1 MTVLAL
7 AVALDLLA
15 GDPPNRWHPVAWIG
29 ALITRGRRHAPR
41 GVDALARYGTFL
53 IAVVAGVAAAGAV
66 AAHAALAT
74 LPAPVALL
82 GDAWLLKCSLSLDGL
97 FAAVEITRGHLVA
110 GDLAGARRQVA
121 WHLVSRPTDDLDA
134 PAVASAAVESLAEN
148 LTDGL
153 VSPVCFY
160 VAGALLGGVGAGLA
174 LAWAYRAVNTAD
186 AMIGYRRDELEYLG
200 RATAR
205 TDDALN
211 YVPARLAAA
220 TIVAGAWLAGQSHA
234 GAARVWR
241 RDGSRTESPNAGQT
255 MAAMAGAL
263 GVTLEKRG
271 HYRLGDGPPPDPEAI
286 DRALRV
292 ARWAAA
298 LGLAG
303 AGLALL
309 LAGPTLLVGR

>member
-1 MTVLAL
+1 
-7 AVALDLLA
+7 
-15 GDPPNRWHPVAWIG
+15 
-29 ALITRGRRHAPR
+29 
-41 GVDALARYGTFL
+41 
-53 IAVVAGVAAAGAV
+53 
-66 AAHAALAT
+66 
-74 LPAPVALL
+74 
-82 GDAWLLKCSLSLDGL
+82 
-97 FAAVEITRGHLVA
+97 VA

-121 WHLVSRPTDDLDA
+121 WHLVSRPTDELDA

-153 VSPVCFY
+153 VAPVCFY
-160 VAGALLGGVGAGLA
+160 AAGALLGGAGAGLA

-220 TIVAGAWLAGQSHA
+220 TIVAGAWLARQSRA
-234 GAARVWR
+234 DAARVWR

-271 HYRLGDGPPPDPEAI
+271 HYRLGDGPPPDPDAI

-298 LGLAG
+298 LGLA
-303 AGLALL
+303 AAALVLL
-309 LAGPTLLVGR
+309 LGR

>member
-7 AVALDLLA
+7 AVALDLLV
-15 GDPPNRWHPVAWIG
+15 GDPPSRWHPVAWIG
-29 ALITRGRRHAPR
+29 GLIARGRRLAP
-41 GVDALARYGTFL
+41 GAPEDLALYGSFL
-53 IAVVAGVAAAGAV
+53 ILVVTGVAAGGAL
-66 AAHAALAT
+66 AAHAVLAA

-82 GDAWLLKCSLSLDGL
+82 GHAWLLKCSLSLDGL
-97 FAAVEITRGHLVA
+97 LGAVEIVRGHLVA

-121 WHLVSRPTDDLDA
+121 WHLVSRPTDGLDT
-134 PAVASAAVESLAEN
+134 PAVASAAIESLAEN

-153 VSPVCFY
+153 VAPVCFY
-160 VAGALLGGVGAGLA
+160 VVGALLGGTGAGLA

-220 TIVAGAWLAGQSHA
+220 TIVAGAWLARRSRA

-241 RDGSRTESPNAGQT
+241 RDGARTESPNAGQT

-263 GVTLEKRG
+263 GVTLEKPG
-271 HYRLGDGPPPDPEAI
+271 HYRLGDGPPPDPDAI
-286 DRALRV
+286 DRAMGV

-298 LGLAG
+298 LGLAT
-303 AGLALL
+303 AGLVLL
-309 LAGPTLLVGR
+309 LARRL

>member
-29 ALITRGRRHAPR
+29 ALIARGRRHAPR

-121 WHLVSRPTDDLDA
+121 WHLVSRPTDDLA
-134 PAVASAAVESLAEN
+134 PPRSPPPRWSRSPRTSPTASCRPSASTSRARSWAESARASR
-148 LTDGL
+148 
-153 VSPVCFY
+153 SP
-160 VAGALLGGVGAGLA
+160 GP
-174 LAWAYRAVNTAD
+174 
-186 AMIGYRRDELEYLG
+186 
-200 RATAR
+200 TAR
-205 TDDALN
+205 
-211 YVPARLAAA
+211 
-220 TIVAGAWLAGQSHA
+220 
-234 GAARVWR
+234 
-241 RDGSRTESPNAGQT
+241 
-255 MAAMAGAL
+255 
-263 GVTLEKRG
+263 
-271 HYRLGDGPPPDPEAI
+271 
-286 DRALRV
+286 
-292 ARWAAA
+292 
-298 LGLAG
+298 
-303 AGLALL
+303 
-309 LAGPTLLVGR
+309 

>member
-1 MTVLAL
+1 MSTPPAPITVLAL
-7 AVALDLLA
+7 AVALDLLV

-29 ALITRGRRHAPR
+29 GLIARGRRLAPR
-41 GVDALARYGTFL
+41 APEDLALYGTFL
-53 IAVVAGVAAAGAV
+53 IVVMAGLAAGGAL
-66 AAHAALAT
+66 AAHAALAA
-74 LPAPVALL
+74 LPTPVALL
-82 GDAWLLKCSLSLDGL
+82 GRAWLLKCSLALDGL
-97 FAAVEITRGHLVA
+97 FAAVDIVRGHLVA

-121 WHLVSRPTDDLDA
+121 WHLVSRPADDLDA

-153 VSPVCFY
+153 VAPVCFY

-186 AMIGYRRDELEYLG
+186 AMIGYRRDELLHLG
-200 RATAR
+200 HATAR

-211 YVPARLAAA
+211 YGPARMAAV
-220 TIVAGAWLAGQSHA
+220 TIVAGAWLARQSSA

-241 RDGSRTESPNAGQT
+241 RDGARTESPNAGQT

-271 HYRLGDGPPPDPEAI
+271 HYRLGDGPPPDLDAI
-286 DRALRV
+286 DRAVRV

-298 LGLAG
+298 LGLVG

-309 LAGPTLLVGR
+309 LER